1 MNQGASLV
9 GMRVLVVEDDYY
21 LATDEQ
27 QMLQSAG
34 ADVVGPFGNAEE
46 ACRAAISDELDCALV
61 DINLGSGPC
70 FAVARELRDRGIP
83 FLFTTGYE
91 ATVIPDEF
99 QDVERVEKPTNA
111 RAIVSAL
118 SRMR

>member
-1 MNQGASLV
+1 MKQGMPLV
-9 GMRVLVVEDDYY
+9 GMRILVVEDDYY
-21 LATDEQ
+21 LATDEL
-27 QMLQSAG
+27 QMLQCAG
-34 ADVVGPFGNAEE
+34 ADVVGPFGNAED
-46 ACRAAISDELDCALV
+46 ACRAVISDELDCALV

-70 FAVARELRDRGIP
+70 FAVARELRERGIP

-91 ATVIPDEF
+91 ATVIPQEF

-118 SRMR
+118 SQMR

>member
-1 MNQGASLV
+1 MSQDRALF
-9 GMRVLVVEDDYY
+9 GMRILVVEDDYY
-21 LATDEQ
+21 LATDER

-46 ACRAAISDELDCALV
+46 ACRAVVSEELDCALV

-99 QDVERVEKPTNA
+99 QDVERVEKPTST
-111 RAIVSAL
+111 RAIVVAL

>member
-1 MNQGASLV
+1 MNQGTPLL
-9 GMRVLVVEDDYY
+9 GMRILVVEDDYY
-21 LATDEQ
+21 LATDER

-46 ACRAAISDELDCALV
+46 ACRAAISDALDCALV

-83 FLFTTGYE
+83 SSSHGYE
-91 ATVIPDEF
+91 ATVIPTSSKTSKGAS
-99 QDVERVEKPTNA
+99 RSRRC
-111 RAIVSAL
+111 RAIVFAL
-118 SRMR
+118 SQMR

>member
-1 MNQGASLV
+1 MKQAMPLV
-9 GMRVLVVEDDYY
+9 GMRILVVEDDYY
-21 LATDEQ
+21 LATDEL

-34 ADVVGPFGNAEE
+34 ADVVGPFGNSED
-46 ACRAAISDELDCALV
+46 ACRAVISDALDCALV

-91 ATVIPDEF
+91 ATVIPEEF
-99 QDVERVEKPTNA
+99 RDVERVEKPTNA
-111 RAIVSAL
+111 GAIVSAL
-118 SRMR
+118 SQMR

>member
-1 MNQGASLV
+1 MNHGTPLL
-9 GMRVLVVEDDYY
+9 GMRILIVEDDYY
-21 LATDEQ
+21 LATDER

-46 ACRAAISDELDCALV
+46 ACRAVVSDELDCALV

-99 QDVERVEKPTNA
+99 QDVERVEKPTSA
-111 RAIVSAL
+111 RAIVFAL
-118 SRMR
+118 SQMK